1 MARRRRGPLLLVA
14 ACVLCAAALPLSKP
28 IVRDA
33 DVASAKSNKFLQRS
47 ATRDNRAPGR
57 HARSHDVSARAA
69 PALTRALPRLLR
81 PQWQRRGA

>member
-1 MARRRRGPLLLVA
+1 MARRRRGPLRSSALA

-33 DVASAKSNKFLQRS
+33 NVASAKSNKFLQRS

-57 HARSHDVSARAA
+57 HAHARTMSARA
-69 PALTRALPRLLR
+69 LLPR
-81 PQWQRRGA
+81 

>member
-1 MARRRRGPLLLVA
+1 MARRRRLLRGTALA

-28 IVRDA
+28 ITKDG

-57 HARSHDVSARAA
+57 RVRWRVVSFA
-69 PALTRALPRLLR
+69 RLLR
-81 PQWQRRGA
+81 